1 MAHSSEPGETVL
13 TDADGRLHHL
23 LKPAIGGGGQ
33 GMVYQ
38 TQEPNIG
45 IKLLTGQTT
54 STDVIRNVR
63 RLPIEDLSSIAAPL
77 STIQEETGYVMVWLR
92 DMVPLS
98 HNRLPSF
105 SRLDETII
113 DWFIRTGGLR
123 RRLALSAKLAEILA
137 DLHARGLVYVDL
149 NMANVMVS
157 GAGQDAE
164 VRLIDLDNLR
174 SATSIAPA
182 VLTPRW
188 AAPELFEGSPSS
200 RQSDSYSLALV
211 SFATLTGYHPFDDGD
226 RVRLTPEGSPERKAA
241 ALGQLPSFID
251 LDDTS
256 NSTLRYLFPTEVIL
270 NPELFGA
277 YRRVFGQGRHDVLA
291 RPTSAEWRRL
301 LWQAHDLT
309 ATCECGFSTYITA
322 GACAS
327 CDRPFD
333 SAVTIEVSS
342 PDGSEPSA
350 RIAVSNLVSS
360 LSRRHLPLPVDPRTR
375 HHEVMRM
382 EWIKGSVRLQPTAGW
397 ICDRSRLG
405 TGQSATLENEKGA
418 KFLVRAVS
426 DAR

>member
-1 MAHSSEPGETVL
+1 ML

-23 LKPAIGGGGQ
+23 IKPAIKSGGQ
-33 GMVYQ
+33 GEVFQ
-38 TQEPNIG
+38 TREPNIG
-45 IKLLTGQTT
+45 VKLLTGQKT
-54 STDVIRNVR
+54 STEIIRNVR

-77 STIQEETGYVMVWLR
+77 STIEERAGYVMVWLR

-98 HNRLPSF
+98 ENRLPPF
-105 SRLDETII
+105 SRLDEVIE
-113 DWFIRTGGLR
+113 WFIRTGGLR
-123 RRLALSAKLAEILA
+123 RRLALSAKLAEILM

-149 NMANVMVS
+149 SMANVMVS
-157 GAGQDAE
+157 NAGQDAE

-174 SATSIAPA
+174 SATSVAPA

-188 AAPELFEGSPSS
+188 AAPELFEGSPAS
-200 RQSDSYSLALV
+200 RHSDSYSLALV

-226 RVRLTPEGSPERKAA
+226 RVRQTPEGSPEREAA

-256 NSTLRYLFPTEVIL
+256 NSTVRYLFPTEVIL
-270 NPELFGA
+270 NSELFGA
-277 YRRVFGQGRHDVLA
+277 YRRTFGQGRQDVSA

-301 LWQAHDLT
+301 LWQAYDLA

-322 GACAS
+322 GACAA
-327 CDRPFD
+327 CDRPLD
-333 SAVTIEVSS
+333 GAVTIEVST

-382 EWIKGSVRLQPTAGW
+382 ECIAGSVRFQPTAGW
-397 ICDRSRLG
+397 VCDRSRLR
-405 TGQSATLENEKGA
+405 TGQSATLENEKGV
-418 KFLVRAVS
+418 KFLLRAVS